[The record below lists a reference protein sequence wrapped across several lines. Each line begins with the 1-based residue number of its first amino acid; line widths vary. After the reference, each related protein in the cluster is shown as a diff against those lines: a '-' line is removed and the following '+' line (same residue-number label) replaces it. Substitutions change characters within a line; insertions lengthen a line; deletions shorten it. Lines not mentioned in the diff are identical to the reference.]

1 MNYTI
6 KVQKISKL
14 TMFFLIQKKLYICI
28 VIKGLRIM
36 RHAKRASFYKNMTF
50 KSKVQ
55 EVLDAALA
63 EREHLFLI
71 DLSIND
77 ANKISI
83 ILDGDFGVNLQ
94 DCIDVSRAVENNL
107 DREEQ
112 DFSLEVASA
121 GVSSPLKLVRQFK
134 KNIGRTIKVKAIS
147 SEEIEAKL
155 SMADDEKITLEWQA
169 REPKKIGKGKETV
182 DKKLEI
188 PYENIKEAIVI
199 ISF

>member
-1 MNYTI
+1 VPLFI
-6 KVQKISKL
+6 
-14 TMFFLIQKKLYICI
+14 
-28 VIKGLRIM
+28 
-36 RHAKRASFYKNMTF
+36 KNMTF
-50 KSKVQ
+50 RNKVQ
-55 EVLDAALA
+55 ELLEAALA

-77 ANKISI
+77 ASKISVV
-83 ILDGDFGVNLQ
+83 LDGDFGVNLQ
-94 DCIDVSRAVENNL
+94 DCIDVSRAIENNL

-112 DFSLEVASA
+112 DFSIEVASA

-134 KNIGRTIKVKAIS
+134 KNIGRTLKVKTIA
-147 SEEIEAKL
+147 SEEVEAKL
-155 SMADDEKITLEWQA
+155 TSADDEKIILEWQA

-182 DKKLEI
+182 EKKLEL

>member
-1 MNYTI
+1 
-6 KVQKISKL
+6 
-14 TMFFLIQKKLYICI
+14 
-28 VIKGLRIM
+28 M

-50 KSKVQ
+50 KNKVQ

-63 EREHLFLI
+63 ERKELFLI

-77 ANKISI
+77 ANKISVV
-83 ILDGDFGVNLQ
+83 LDGDLGINLQ
-94 DCIDVSRAVENNL
+94 DCIDISRAVENNL

-121 GVSSPLKLVRQFK
+121 GISSPLKLIRQYK
-134 KNIGRTIKVKAIS
+134 KNIGRTLKVKTNS
-147 SEEIEAKL
+147 LEEIEAQL
-155 SMADDEKITLEWQA
+155 TMANDEKITIEWQA

-182 DKKLEI
+182 DKKLELS
-188 PYENIKEAIVI
+188 YVNIKEAIVI